1 MAART
6 ERAVE
11 TVCQRTAPGAFG
23 QHGVTHQ
30 QNWGTRGSPA
40 RPPTVR
46 SYRVA
51 SRGRGPNDARF
62 QDTEPSGWPSSGDRL
77 PCPEGAGRWLRVL
90 HARAPLG
97 AAERGSAGAAAAAC
111 PVHSERDAPRGGLP
125 PSHLPLGP
133 GAQLPVPHW
142 RPASPSTR
150 PRLPP
155 AVPGPVWLAPC
166 GANQGWEIKKAQS
179 PPPAPPRPPPPAA
192 GRVVRLGPVPLPA
205 CCRRRRSPPG
215 AGRAGPAPGPGRA
228 PRSGCGRPPAGG
240 RSSARAHR
248 RP

>member
-62 QDTEPSGWPSSGDRL
+62 QGTEPSGWPSSGDRL

-133 GAQLPVPHW
+133 GARPPVPHW

-150 PRLPP
+150 PRPPP

-179 PPPAPPRPPPPAA
+179 PPPAPPASPRRGPRGARGPRTSSSVLSETPQPA
-192 GRVVRLGPVPLPA
+192 
-205 CCRRRRSPPG
+205 RRRPRRSRSRARKSP
-215 AGRAGPAPGPGRA
+215 AKRVRSAARGRA
-228 PRSGCGRPPAGG
+228 
-240 RSSARAHR
+240 
-248 RP
+248 